1 MAEQQKDKW
10 EKADVIL
17 KPVGGLL
24 TALAVACAGFF
35 GSRYLERSQAADTNS
50 RVYAELMSKRE
61 EADSNLRKDMF
72 NSIIGTFLSKDSKK
86 VLRPEQKVLNL
97 ELLAY
102 NFHESLDLGPLF
114 KHVYT
119 EMVGQKLPGVEQYLD
134 RLKRAAGEVKTKQ
147 IAALQDAGGKID
159 GQVDL
164 DALDEAN
171 RSTADTPIVIP
182 PAIEGTLRIDS
193 RSGEDRRSSLIR
205 EFTLETLFADR
216 EKKEVKV
223 KLEVR
228 TRQSGGSS
236 EGAEPE
242 ILSWV
247 FWVGYFDFPMIDN
260 VRLSHGERCAIVLKT
275 FEASSAQLTLVYF
288 PGSRASLKEKPFYDE
303 VIDLLQ
309 TRRDSGGSHSK

>member
-86 VLRPEQKVLNL
+86 VLRPESLVLNL

-114 KHVYT
+114 RHVQRQLA
-119 EMVGQKLPGVEQYLD
+119 GQDANGQVPPNSKELQF
-134 RLKRAAGEVKTKQ
+134 RLERVAEEVKERQ
-147 IAALQDAGGKID
+147 LAAI
-159 GQVDL
+159 
-164 DALDEAN
+164 
-171 RSTADTPIVIP
+171 S
-182 PAIEGTLRIDS
+182 
-193 RSGEDRRSSLIR
+193 
-205 EFTLETLFADR
+205 
-216 EKKEVKV
+216 
-223 KLEVR
+223 
-228 TRQSGGSS
+228 
-236 EGAEPE
+236 
-242 ILSWV
+242 
-247 FWVGYFDFPMIDN
+247 
-260 VRLSHGERCAIVLKT
+260 
-275 FEASSAQLTLVYF
+275 
-288 PGSRASLKEKPFYDE
+288 
-303 VIDLLQ
+303 
-309 TRRDSGGSHSK
+309 DSGSVERGELDVNMGG